1 MGVVRGPSIVTDG
14 LVYCLDAASKRSYVG
29 TGAAWNDLSNVST
42 SGNLVNG
49 PVFSEDKGGSF
60 IFDGTNDYVDFTISN
75 LSDPNTIEMFCKPP
89 ADINSTMM
97 FGFAR
102 YDVFCFENAMGFN
115 TSNGDIYGLS
125 SGIVDDLNLEDNWNH
140 YVFEMN
146 ASVSYTNN
154 KIYVNGVEQ
163 SLGQQRKTESSSY
176 RNFNSGVGRIAA
188 WTHSGWENYVMD
200 MQLGYFRVYNRALS
214 SDEIRQN
221 YLATKGRFGL

>member
-1 MGVVRGPSIVTDG
+1 MATNYAPRIVTDG
-14 LVYCLDAASKRSYVG
+14 LILCLDAACKRSYPRSGTSWKDLVG
-29 TGAAWNDLSNVST
+29 SNNAT
-42 SGNLVNG
+42 LTNG
-49 PVFSEDKGGSF
+49 PTFGDDKGGSF
-60 IFDGTNDYVDFTISN
+60 TFDGTDDYVDFTISN
-75 LSDPNTIEMFCKPP
+75 LSDPNTIEMFCKLP
-89 ADINSTMM
+89 ADINSKMM
-97 FGFAR
+97 FGFLR

-125 SGIVDDLNLEDNWNH
+125 SGLVDNLNLKDNWNH

-163 SLGQQRKTESSSY
+163 SLGQQRGTEISSY
-176 RNFNSGVGRIAA
+176 RNFNSGVGRIAT
-188 WTHSGWENYVMD
+188 WTRSSWATYVMD

-221 YLATKGRFGL
+221 YNSAKGRFV